1 MDLTVW
7 LPHRRLRV
15 TRRGV
20 LLAAVS
26 VAFVLLTLGIAL
38 RTPLLRLDTDVM
50 DLHLRERWPG
60 AFGWVSIY
68 VLLGQRGPSTLLALP
83 WFLWRA
89 WRSRSWR
96 PVVTLGVALLLLNL
110 GVGFVKVATG
120 RLGPLRTDLATAV
133 FRGGDIYP
141 SGHVSNAVVLYGTI
155 AMLAVGH
162 RTLVR
167 TMAIFI
173 SLTVGLG
180 TIYLDTHWF
189 TDVVGGWLAGGIVL
203 LAVPLLVPA
212 AERGLHRLRTV
223 RLPAPRLEPPRIPAL
238 VRAREQTL
246 NRR

>member
-1 MDLTVW
+1 MDLTVP
-7 LPHRRLRV
+7 LRHRRLRV

-20 LLAAVS
+20 LLAAVG
-26 VAFVLLTLGIAL
+26 VAFLLLTLGVAL

-60 AFGWVSIY
+60 ALGWVSTY

-83 WFLWRA
+83 WVLWRA

-96 PVVTLGVALLLLNL
+96 PVVTLGVALVLLNL
-110 GVGFVKVATG
+110 GVGFVKVVTG
-120 RLGPLRTDLATAV
+120 RLGPLRTDLASAV

-167 TMAIFI
+167 AMAIFV

-203 LAVPLLVPA
+203 LVLPVAVPPV
-212 AERGLHRLRTV
+212 ERALHRLRAFRPHV
-223 RLPAPRLEPPRIPAL
+223 PRLPAPRIPAP
-238 VRAREQTL
+238 VRARAETL

>member
-1 MDLTVW
+1 MDLTAS
-7 LPHRRLRV
+7 LRHRRLRLS
-15 TRRGV
+15 RRGALFAV
-20 LLAAVS
+20 LGI
-26 VAFVLLTLGIAL
+26 AFVLLTLGVAL

-50 DLHLRERWPG
+50 DLHLHERWPG
-60 AFGWVSIY
+60 AFGWVSNY

-96 PVVTLGVALLLLNL
+96 PVVTLGVALFLLNV

-155 AMLAVGH
+155 AMLAVGY
-162 RTLVR
+162 RMLVR
-167 TMAIFI
+167 VMAVFI

-203 LAVPLLVPA
+203 LAVPMLVPA
-212 AERGLHRLRTV
+212 AERGLHRLRTF
-223 RLPAPRLEPPRIPAL
+223 RPHAPRLEPPRIPAP
-238 VRAREQTL
+238 VRARAETL